1 MTEME
6 NITEDKPICIIE
18 VNENLRRVKL
28 GMELTRPLKQLNSN
42 CEFRKKYEEWCNIQ
56 QGLEPDVDIKKIELK
71 AKMREY
77 YRTHP
82 EYRAKIRE
90 YLRLKRQKIKK
101 IENYRGVFKRSN
113 FIMELRELKQKIAGE
128 K

>member
-56 QGLEPDVDIKKIELK
+56 EGLEPDVDIKKIELK